1 MSGSALRT
9 AREGVRLSPDEAA
22 RRVAKVYG
30 SGDDCESTQLRIS
43 DIEAGRADPT
53 VAEIEALATV
63 YLVPFSSIVTGSPN
77 RSPKRDFRR
86 AAEFG
91 TASLSYETLGR
102 LHRFDQFYEVARR
115 LAIATSSAED
125 LGIPT
130 PPDFNPHDPRSG
142 ERVGEQ
148 IREHLGVTDQLQR
161 GWESDEEAHAVWVA
175 GIERAGVFVFR
186 QGMDITDLRG
196 ASRWDTGGPPGILIN
211 TSDTVVAQTFTALH
225 ELAHLVARAH
235 DATNICDISDPW
247 GNEETFANKVAG
259 SALLPE
265 SLIRGALAQIPT
277 QPSYRDWPWRDRER
291 LRDASGVSHAVIGI
305 RLKQLRLVQ
314 DSGYRPFWRATSGFG
329 RGKPLK
335 RWQRAE
341 RHVGTRT
348 KTLARRALA
357 EERIQPAELA
367 RMLDLK
373 LSEVERLFESR

>member
-1 MSGSALRT
+1 M
-9 AREGVRLSPDEAA
+9 
-22 RRVAKVYG
+22 
-30 SGDDCESTQLRIS
+30 
-43 DIEAGRADPT
+43 
-53 VAEIEALATV
+53 EALATV
-63 YLVPFSSIVTGSPN
+63 YLVPFSSVVTGSPSG
-77 RSPKRDFRR
+77 SPRRDFRR
-86 AAEFG
+86 VAESGAAP
-91 TASLSYETLGR
+91 LSYETLGR

-115 LAIATSSAED
+115 LVVATSSTED

-130 PPDFNPHDPRSG
+130 PPDFYPHD
-142 ERVGEQ
+142 
-148 IREHLGVTDQLQR
+148 LGGVS
-161 GWESDEEAHAVWVA
+161 GWESKSGSTSAWLTNCRGAGSQTRRLTLSGVA

-196 ASRWDTGGPPGILIN
+196 ASRWDTGGPAAILIN
-211 TSDTVVAQTFTALH
+211 TADRVVAQTFTALH
-225 ELAHLVARAH
+225 EFTHLVARAH

-265 SLIRGALAQIPT
+265 SLIRGGSRTDPNSTELPRLALA
-277 QPSYRDWPWRDRER
+277 RER

-305 RLKQLRLVQ
+305 RLKQLKLVQ
-314 DSGYRPFWRATSGFG
+314 DSGYRPFWRTKSGFG
-329 RGKPLK
+329 RGQPQK
-335 RWQRAE
+335 RWQRTE
-341 RHVGTRT
+341 RHVGTLT